1 MPVGHVSCVETV
13 EVVGGLMIS
22 AVSRIGAVIAVVRI
36 IGVVYVTV
44 EAVVAMEP
52 GTCSDEDATGE
63 PFRTIVAVGSAVVR
77 SVVIVAI
84 RAGWCYADANGDLGF
99 RGGNCCHRGHE
110 ERSAC
115 CDESVFESAHSVE
128 PS

>member
-84 RAGWCYADANGDLGF
+84 RAGWCYADANGDLGLRF
-99 RGGNCCHRGHE
+99 G
-110 ERSAC
+110 RSGCAKTTEQRS
-115 CDESVFESAHSVE
+115 DEKDILDSAHEIPHRV
-128 PS
+128 